1 MNRTKKLTAL
11 AMCLAAGLVLPAVFR
26 AIPKG
31 GMLFSPMHISPL
43 LAGLAIGPVEGAI
56 VGVLCP
62 ILNSV
67 LSGMPQGNTL
77 IGMCFELPVYGIVAG
92 CMMRMVSTKKAM
104 AEIYISLIVA
114 MVAGRIVGGMVQG
127 FLLDLGN
134 YSLQMWVTSYFIS
147 TFPGIILHLLL
158 IPAVCMA
165 LRKAGFR
172 NR

>member
-1 MNRTKKLTAL
+1 MSQTKKLTAL
-11 AMCLAAGLVLPAVFR
+11 AMCLALGIVLPV
-26 AIPKG
+26 AIRTIPRG
-31 GMLFSPMHISPL
+31 GILFSPMHISPL
-43 LAGLAIGPVEGAI
+43 LAGLVIGPVEGAI

-92 CMMRMVSTKKAM
+92 CMMRMVHTKKYM
-104 AEIYISLIVA
+104 TEIYISLIVS

-127 FLLDLGN
+127 FLLGLGN
-134 YSLQMWVTSYFIS
+134 YSLQIWVTSYFIS
-147 TFPGIILHLLL
+147 TFPGIIMHLLL

-165 LRKAGFR
+165 LKKAGFR
-172 NR
+172 NH